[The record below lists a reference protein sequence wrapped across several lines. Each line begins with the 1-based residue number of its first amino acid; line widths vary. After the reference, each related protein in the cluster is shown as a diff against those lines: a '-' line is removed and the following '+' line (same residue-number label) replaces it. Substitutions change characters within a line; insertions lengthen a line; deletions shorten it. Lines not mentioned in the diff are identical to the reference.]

1 MMVRIVLVFAMLLS
15 LSFNTF
21 AQVAFK
27 YKIENNN
34 IVFTINGTD
43 YPTEMGTK
51 TAEYIM
57 GYLSNSNQFSNFT
70 KVKVNYNLQEYTIMQ
85 FYNRQTS
92 GPAFKDYRLGF
103 FRARNGNDVIKL
115 FNGEVNELATFEIA
129 TDALPTNVMKVDYVV
144 GQIIKWM
151 NSYSIIGTNIHQEF
165 CISNI
170 TVTNG
175 IPTGITFEYNCP

>member
-1 MMVRIVLVFAMLLS
+1 
-15 LSFNTF
+15 
-21 AQVAFK
+21 
-27 YKIENNN
+27 
-34 IVFTINGTD
+34 
-43 YPTEMGTK
+43 
-51 TAEYIM
+51 
-57 GYLSNSNQFSNFT
+57 
-70 KVKVNYNLQEYTIMQ
+70 MQ